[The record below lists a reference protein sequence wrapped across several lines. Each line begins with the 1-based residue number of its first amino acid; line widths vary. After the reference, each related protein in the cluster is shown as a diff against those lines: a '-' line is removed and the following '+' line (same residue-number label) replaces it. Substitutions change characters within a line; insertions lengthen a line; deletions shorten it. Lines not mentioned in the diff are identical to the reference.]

1 MATSPPSSEA
11 FESSSPA
18 HDDSSFNTSISSIF
32 SHATTIINNIS
43 STNNVQTLSS
53 ISTDFTTASL
63 HSSTSLMGYN
73 TTPHPL
79 TGKDR
84 TVLVTLIVM
93 GVIVPSVFIFVIV
106 SICCRQRKMVK
117 KRREQMLLRNQQD
130 FAMDELPY
138 SMRGSL
144 AAGKL

>member
-1 MATSPPSSEA
+1 MTDLPLETGAV
-11 FESSSPA
+11 
-18 HDDSSFNTSISSIF
+18 ISSIPGM
-32 SHATTIINNIS
+32 
-43 STNNVQTLSS
+43 
-53 ISTDFTTASL
+53 TA
-63 HSSTSLMGYN
+63 SSTSSVLLSTITNMVSHASSLVNNATVSSESTTAFTGSTSESHN
-73 TTPHPL
+73 ASMPWIANNTPHPL

-106 SICCRQRKMVK
+106 SICYRQRRMVR

-138 SMRGSL
+138 SKRGTL
-144 AAGKL
+144 ASGKL

>member
-11 FESSSPA
+11 FEGSSPA
-18 HDDSSFNTSISSIF
+18 HDDSSFNTSIS
-32 SHATTIINNIS
+32 T
-43 STNNVQTLSS
+43 
-53 ISTDFTTASL
+53 SL

-106 SICCRQRKMVK
+106 SICCRQRKMVQ

>member
-1 MATSPPSSEA
+1 MYYIKILLSFLCSFVKICENLFDSKTYLIRMKCQKLKKSCLCNCCPNSSEILYQ
-11 FESSSPA
+11 FVY
-18 HDDSSFNTSISSIF
+18 F
-32 SHATTIINNIS
+32 
-43 STNNVQTLSS
+43 
-53 ISTDFTTASL
+53 TASL

-106 SICCRQRKMVK
+106 SICCRQRKMVQ
-117 KRREQMLLRNQQD
+117 KRR
-130 FAMDELPY
+130 
-138 SMRGSL
+138 
-144 AAGKL
+144 